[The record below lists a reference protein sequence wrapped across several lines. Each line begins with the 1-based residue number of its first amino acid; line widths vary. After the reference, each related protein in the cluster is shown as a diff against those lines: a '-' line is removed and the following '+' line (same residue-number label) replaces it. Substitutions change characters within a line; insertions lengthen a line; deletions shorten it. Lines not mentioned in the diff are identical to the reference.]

1 MSLQCL
7 HEDMTILVMEQL
19 DFAPAAQVIA
29 AEAAAA
35 VDEKQGNQA
44 EESNLHAMGGIVAN
58 SDRFVGRPQFHVQ
71 TEEECRQR
79 VEQLLRLARQTIVA
93 NIVAGNYRAA
103 LARLGEALH
112 TVQDVAFHEFQPW
125 PYPGILEA
133 FASDPT
139 YMICHALRDMSMF
152 SRLDL
157 GQLHQRRFDI
167 EVSGR
172 LTQQWSLSFRFFH
185 NPATHFPLP
194 LGRDSGAAEGFLGYG
209 GMVTFGF
216 GALPGS
222 LPSPQRFQEPP
233 SRSTSQSPDWQ
244 FTTHGPADMARA
256 EDASQDFIEEIRR
269 EVLRAPNGI
278 RLWENFRLLS
288 EPAARRQRAA

>member
-7 HEDMTILVMEQL
+7 HEDMTIRVMEQL

-35 VDEKQGNQA
+35 VDEKQTNQA
-44 EESNLHAMGGIVAN
+44 EDTNLHAMGGIVAD
-58 SDRFVGRPQFHVQ
+58 SDRFVGRQTHVQ
-71 TEEECRQR
+71 TEEECRER
-79 VEQLLRLARQTIVA
+79 VERLLRDARRTIVA
-93 NIVAGNYRAA
+93 NIVGGNYRAA
-103 LARLGEALH
+103 LGRLGEALH
-112 TVQDVAFHEFQPW
+112 TVQDVAFHQFQPW

-139 YMICHALRDMSMF
+139 YMTCHALRDLSMF

-157 GQLHQRRFDI
+157 SELHQGRFDI
-167 EVSGR
+167 EITRRVGR
-172 LTQQWSLSFRFFH
+172 QWSLSPRFFH

-194 LGRDSGAAEGFLGYG
+194 VGRDSGAAEGFLGYG
-209 GMVTFGF
+209 GMVMLTFG
-216 GALPGS
+216 ASPGS
-222 LPSPQRFQEPP
+222 LPSPQRFQEPS

-244 FTTHGPADMARA
+244 FVTHGPADMARA

-269 EVLRAPNGI
+269 EVLRAPNGL